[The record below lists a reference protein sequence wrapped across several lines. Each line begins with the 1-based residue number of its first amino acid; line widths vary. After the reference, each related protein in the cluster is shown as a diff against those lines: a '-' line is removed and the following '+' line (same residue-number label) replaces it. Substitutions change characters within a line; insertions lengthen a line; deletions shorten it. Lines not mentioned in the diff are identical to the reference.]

1 MLTQVKPVEITTIR
15 WKKRGGDTIARIDS
29 MCDEYGVSRAT
40 AITMIC
46 DRLIAIDR
54 SNSNPLTSSPKF
66 LTH

>member
-15 WKKRGGDTIARIDS
+15 WKKRGGDTIARIDT

-46 DRLIAIDR
+46 DRLIELDKSI
-54 SNSNPLTSSPKF
+54 SNPLIPSPKL
-66 LTH
+66 LTD